1 MRQWKRSGLP
11 VGVAV
16 LARRC
21 SVGGPA
27 GVRNTSMRL
36 KGLGHVGLGVGNKLL
51 QFGNLADLFERADFI
66 LLVAIHG
73 HTGRVIATVL
83 QSRQT

>member
-1 MRQWKRSGLP
+1 
-11 VGVAV
+11 
-16 LARRC
+16 
-21 SVGGPA
+21 
-27 GVRNTSMRL
+27 MRL